1 MEFLLEYLDCFRLL
15 FTLDT
20 AALVGV
26 GLGLGRLARVGFLSG
41 LDVVVIVCVGG
52 ASKAQL
58 IASSTR
64 NRNRS

>member
-1 MEFLLEYLDCFRLL
+1 MEFLLEYLGCFRLL

-26 GLGLGRLARVGFLSG
+26 GLGRLARVGFLSG

-52 ASKAQL
+52 ASKEQL